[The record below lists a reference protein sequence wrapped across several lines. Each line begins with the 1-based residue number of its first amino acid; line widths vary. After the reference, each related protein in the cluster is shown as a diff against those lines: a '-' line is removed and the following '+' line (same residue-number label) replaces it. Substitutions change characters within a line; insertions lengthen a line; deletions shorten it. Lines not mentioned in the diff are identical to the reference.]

1 MRPADAVRRSREPD
15 RKAPESGRHR
25 RADARGPGPAR
36 SSPRREVRS
45 DPAGRGRTGR
55 RSRLG
60 GWLPA
65 SRGAVRRSEEWPL
78 LRGADRG
85 WPPAG
90 HTPARSRPGKLT
102 GSSRPAGAG
111 EIPAPIAG
119 DRPLKAHFT
128 KNGRPYGLRT
138 ECSAACRR
146 TRQQA
151 VSHSGLGQMFGRLIL
166 YGALALAIGIVVV
179 SACGPQPDV
188 ASPLTATPTPS
199 ASRSATPTTAPS
211 ASPSATA
218 TVRPST
224 SATSVPS
231 ASPGSSPAAAC
242 PRTTGGNA
250 SNQAQLVAVRVA
262 HQPRFDRLVF
272 EFGQS
277 TAPGTFG
284 MPAYTV
290 EAASSLSGPSGQPVT
305 IGGNAL
311 FGARFQNAST
321 QNPNGTPSY
330 TGSNDMKPTT
340 PLIKEVKLVED
351 FERVLLWGVGLDH
364 LACPKVS
371 ELAGPFRLVL
381 DFPTPP

>member
-1 MRPADAVRRSREPD
+1 
-15 RKAPESGRHR
+15 
-25 RADARGPGPAR
+25 
-36 SSPRREVRS
+36 
-45 DPAGRGRTGR
+45 
-55 RSRLG
+55 
-60 GWLPA
+60 
-65 SRGAVRRSEEWPL
+65 
-78 LRGADRG
+78 
-85 WPPAG
+85 
-90 HTPARSRPGKLT
+90 
-102 GSSRPAGAG
+102 
-111 EIPAPIAG
+111 
-119 DRPLKAHFT
+119 
-128 KNGRPYGLRT
+128 
-138 ECSAACRR
+138 
-146 TRQQA
+146 
-151 VSHSGLGQMFGRLIL
+151 MFGRLIL

-188 ASPLTATPTPS
+188 ASPPTATPTAS

-231 ASPGSSPAAAC
+231 ASPGSSPATAC

-262 HQPRFDRLVF
+262 HQPGFDRLVL

-277 TAPGTFG
+277 TAPGPFG

-330 TGSNDMKPTT
+330 TGSNDIKPTT